1 MKAEEY
7 VQKAYQCILQNDFE
21 QAVEWFEK
29 AISAQPDHAEHY
41 FRCSVTYARS
51 GRLEQALA
59 YAEYAVRLA
68 PQQDEYV
75 LHLHTLEARQQT
87 EQARKMLDADK
98 ATPQVR
104 RDAIALLD
112 RAIALDPLCGD
123 AFMLL
128 ALIYDDMNE
137 YKLAV
142 HAAREAAALFPHNEQ
157 LANLMKKLCQQM
169 NEQM

>member
-59 YAEYAVRLA
+59 YAEHAVRLA
-68 PQQDEYV
+68 PQQDEYI
-75 LHLHTLEARQQT
+75 LHLHAQEARQHT
-87 EQARKMLDADK
+87 EKARKMLDVDR

-104 RDAIALLD
+104 QDAILLLE

-123 AFMLL
+123 AFLLL
-128 ALIYDDMNE
+128 ALIYDELNE

-142 HAAREAAALFPHNEQ
+142 QAAREAAALFPHNVQ

-169 NEQM
+169 NKQI

>member
-51 GRLEQALA
+51 GRIEQALA
-59 YAEYAVRLA
+59 YAGDAVRLA
-68 PQQDEYV
+68 PEQDEYV

-87 EQARKMLDADK
+87 EKARKMLDVDR

-104 RDAIALLD
+104 RDAILLLE

-128 ALIYDDMNE
+128 ALVYDEMNE

-142 HAAREAAALFPHNEQ
+142 QAAREAAALFPHNEQ
-157 LANLMKKLCQQM
+157 LVNLMKKLCQQM
-169 NEQM
+169 NEQI

>member
-7 VQKAYQCILQNDFE
+7 VQKAYQCILQNNFE

-51 GRLEQALA
+51 GRIEQALA
-59 YAEYAVRLA
+59 YAGDAVRLA

-87 EQARKMLDADK
+87 EKARKMLDVDK
-98 ATPQVR
+98 ASPQVR
-104 RDAIALLD
+104 RDAILLLE
-112 RAIALDPLCGD
+112 RAIVLDPLCGD

-128 ALIYDDMNE
+128 ALVYAEMNE

-142 HAAREAAALFPHNEQ
+142 QAAREAAALFPHNEQ

-169 NEQM
+169 NEQI

>member
-68 PQQDEYV
+68 PHQDEYV
-75 LHLHTLEARQQT
+75 LHLHAQEARQYT
-87 EQARKMLDADK
+87 EKARKMLEVDR
-98 ATPQVR
+98 ATPQMHQ
-104 RDAIALLD
+104 DAILLLE
-112 RAIALDPLCGD
+112 RAISLDPLCGD
-123 AFMLL
+123 AFLLL
-128 ALIYDDMNE
+128 ALIYDELNE

-142 HAAREAAALFPHNEQ
+142 QAAREAAALFPHNVQ

-169 NEQM
+169 NEQI

>member
-21 QAVEWFEK
+21 RAVEWFEK

-51 GRLEQALA
+51 GRIEQALA
-59 YAEYAVRLA
+59 YAGDAVRLA

-87 EQARKMLDADK
+87 EKARKMLDVDR

-104 RDAIALLD
+104 RDAILLLE

-128 ALIYDDMNE
+128 ALVYDEMNE

-142 HAAREAAALFPHNEQ
+142 QAAREAAALFPHNEQ

-169 NEQM
+169 NEQI

>member
-29 AISAQPDHAEHY
+29 AISTQPDHAEHY

-51 GRLEQALA
+51 GRIEQALA
-59 YAEYAVRLA
+59 YAGDAVRLA

-87 EQARKMLDADK
+87 EKARKMLDVDR

-104 RDAIALLD
+104 RDAILLLE

-128 ALIYDDMNE
+128 ALVYDEMNE

-142 HAAREAAALFPHNEQ
+142 QAAREAAALFPHNEQ

-169 NEQM
+169 NEQI

>member
-51 GRLEQALA
+51 GRIEQALA
-59 YAEYAVRLA
+59 YAGDAVRLA

-87 EQARKMLDADK
+87 EKARKMLDVDR

-104 RDAIALLD
+104 RDAILLLE

-128 ALIYDDMNE
+128 ALVYDEMNE

-142 HAAREAAALFPHNEQ
+142 QAAREAAALFPHNEQ

-169 NEQM
+169 NEQI

>member
-51 GRLEQALA
+51 GRIEQALA
-59 YAEYAVRLA
+59 YAGDAVRLA
-68 PQQDEYV
+68 PEQDEYV

-87 EQARKMLDADK
+87 EKARKMLDVDR

-104 RDAIALLD
+104 RDAILLLE

-128 ALIYDDMNE
+128 ALVYDEMNE

-142 HAAREAAALFPHNEQ
+142 QAAREAAALFPHNEQ

-169 NEQM
+169 NEQI

>member
-51 GRLEQALA
+51 GRLEQALT
-59 YAEYAVRLA
+59 YAERAVRLA
-68 PQQDEYV
+68 PHQNEYV
-75 LHLHTLEARQQT
+75 LHLHAQQARQLT
-87 EQARKMLDADK
+87 EKARKMLDVDK
-98 ATPQVR
+98 TTPQLH
-104 RDAIALLD
+104 RDAILLLEQ
-112 RAIALDPLCGD
+112 AIALDPLCGD

-128 ALIYDDMNE
+128 ALIYDELNE

-142 HAAREAAALFPHNEQ
+142 QAALEAAALFPHNVQ
-157 LANLMKKLCQQM
+157 LVNLMKKLCQQM
-169 NEQM
+169 NEQI

>member
-7 VQKAYQCILQNDFE
+7 VQKAYQCILKNDFE

-51 GRLEQALA
+51 GRIEQALA
-59 YAEYAVRLA
+59 YAGDAVRLA

-87 EQARKMLDADK
+87 EKARKMLDVDK

-104 RDAIALLD
+104 RDAILLLE

-128 ALIYDDMNE
+128 ALVYAEMNE

-142 HAAREAAALFPHNEQ
+142 QAAREAAALFPHNEQ

-169 NEQM
+169 NEQI

>member
-51 GRLEQALA
+51 GRIEQALA
-59 YAEYAVRLA
+59 YAGDAVRLA

-87 EQARKMLDADK
+87 EKARKMLDVDK

-104 RDAIALLD
+104 IDAILLLE

-128 ALIYDDMNE
+128 ALVYAEMNE

-142 HAAREAAALFPHNEQ
+142 QAAREAAALFPHNEQ

-169 NEQM
+169 NEQI